1 MPLLL
6 ILVFLI
12 AIAAFAISA
21 ICGGGASFV
30 LLPLLGIMLPG
41 AQVPAALSI
50 GTAANSISRI
60 GIFWKHIRW
69 DIVVYF
75 LPPALPAVYFGSKLL
90 TTIDPVWLELLFG
103 FFLIINLP
111 MIFKSKNNSAGKGK
125 TPNSK
130 VIISIIGLFTGFVS
144 GLTGAVGLLFN
155 RFYLSYGLTKEQ
167 IVATRAANEL
177 LLHIIK
183 LVLYLLFGLLT
194 KESVSI
200 GLVISISAIIASL
213 VMKKLLHLL
222 SENAFRTIG
231 FSVMVLAGVVMI
243 VNSGFTLHNEEQIKF
258 SKIDDGL
265 ETKLKWNQRSFLLE
279 FKYDDGFEIERPV
292 ALSDLPLRLQ
302 QKVAG
307 LSKTADKIF
316 LEEVYAFRDHYYE
329 IYIYNGDKLTKYN
342 FK

>member
-6 ILVFLI
+6 ILVFII

-90 TTIDPVWLELLFG
+90 TIIDPIWLELFFG

-111 MIFKSKNNSAGKGK
+111 MIFKSKNIRTNKGQ
-125 TPNSK
+125 TLNSK
-130 VIISIIGLFTGFVS
+130 IIIPIIGLFTGLVS

-183 LVLYLLFGLLT
+183 LILYLLFGLLT
-194 KESVSI
+194 YESVSI
-200 GLVISISAIIASL
+200 GLVISISAIIASF
-213 VMKKLLHLL
+213 VMKKFLYLL
-222 SENAFRTIG
+222 SENTFRTIG
-231 FSVMVLAGVVMI
+231 FSVMVLAGVVMM
-243 VNSGFTLHNEEQIKF
+243 VNTGFRLHNEQQIKF

-265 ETKLKWNQRSFLLE
+265 ETKLKWNHRSFLLE
-279 FKYDDGFEIERPV
+279 FKYNDGFEIERPV
-292 ALSDLPLRLQ
+292 ALSDLPLHLQ
-302 QKVAG
+302 QKVAP
-307 LSKTADKIF
+307 LSKNADKIF
-316 LEEVYAFRDHYYE
+316 FEEVYAFGDHYYE
-329 IYIYNGDKLTKYN
+329 VYLYHGEKLTKYN